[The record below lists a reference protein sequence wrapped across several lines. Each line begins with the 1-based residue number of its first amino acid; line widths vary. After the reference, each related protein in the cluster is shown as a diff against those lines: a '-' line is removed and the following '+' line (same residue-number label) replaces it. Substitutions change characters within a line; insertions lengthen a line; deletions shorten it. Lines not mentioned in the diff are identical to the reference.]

1 MKIPPQMIMLAV
13 VGVTGSVLFARESSR
28 QAELHTVAMAPKAEV
43 DPDKKLPNT
52 TDEVTG
58 KPADVSKPDAGKTA
72 GKTDGAKA
80 DVKADAAKGD
90 AAKPEAAKDSATA
103 KAAEE
108 KAGDKSAADKG
119 AATAKSGPSPQRFV
133 PSEEVR
139 ADFDVS
145 FPVDI

>member
-58 KPADVSKPDAGKTA
+58 KPADVSKPDAGKT
-72 GKTDGAKA
+72 DSAKA
-80 DVKADAAKGD
+80 DAKADAAKSG

-103 KAAEE
+103 KAAED

>member
-1 MKIPPQMIMLAV
+1 MKIPPQLIMLAV
-13 VGVTGSVLFARESSR
+13 VGVTGSVLFAAQSNREAQLR
-28 QAELHTVAMAPKAEV
+28 AVAMAPKAEV
-43 DPDKKLPNT
+43 DPDKKLPDT

-58 KPADVSKPDAGKTA
+58 KPGDASKSDAS
-72 GKTDGAKA
+72 KTDASKTSAAKA
-80 DVKADAAKGD
+80 DAKAD

-103 KAAEE
+103 QTPPD
-108 KAGDKSAADKG
+108 KAGEKSGAEKG
-119 AATAKSGPSPQRFV
+119 AATAKSGPTPQRFV